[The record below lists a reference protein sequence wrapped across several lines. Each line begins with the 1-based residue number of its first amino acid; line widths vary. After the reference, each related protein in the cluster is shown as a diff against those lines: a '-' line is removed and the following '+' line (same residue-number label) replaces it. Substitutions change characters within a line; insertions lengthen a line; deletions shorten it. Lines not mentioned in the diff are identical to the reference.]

1 MKNTNSKIDKNT
13 LSNENYKQTELGE
26 LPESWEVVT
35 LGEVIIPDRIKI
47 KAKDYSGNEKIVEK
61 IPFNTGKIVLREK
74 KETGTDLYKSGK
86 NRLLIS
92 KINFHQGAVAI
103 TNETVVATTHYD
115 FFKVLPNSDILFF
128 WYYLRSSVFKDLFV
142 NEIKFRG
149 YKKEANYNFIK
160 DFKIPLPPLL
170 EQKKIAYVLSTVQEA
185 QEKTEKY
192 ISALKEFK
200 KSMMKHLFTY
210 GAVNP
215 KDINKVELKETEI
228 GYIPKHWE
236 VVRLGDVLMK
246 NLRFKISELNR
257 DSKVCF
263 IPMAMIPEDN
273 LYINNWEIRKFKDI
287 RSGII
292 VYEGDLLIAKITPC
306 FENGKQGIL
315 KNIPN
320 GYAYATTEVIP
331 IRTNSLVLSTFLA
344 YYLKDNNIRYK
355 LTQKMEGTTG
365 RKRLPKSQIENLQ
378 IPIPPLSEQEYIT
391 SILSSIDE
399 RIEAA
404 EKKKEALKEL
414 FNSLL
419 KNLMT
424 AKIRVNNIEEVN

>member
-13 LSNENYKQTELGE
+13 LSNDNYKQTELGE
-26 LPESWEVVT
+26 LPESWEVVR

-228 GYIPKHWE
+228 GFVIKAWRIEKLDKFIEAAQYGISKRAGAKGRYPMLRMNNMQNGFISYSNLQFLDLEESLFKKFK
-236 VVRLGDVLMK
+236 LNKGDILFNRTNSIDLVGKTSLFDIDGDFVFGSYLIRIK
-246 NLRFKISELNR
+246 TKKELL
-257 DSKVCF
+257 
-263 IPMAMIPEDN
+263 PEFLN
-273 LYINNWEIRKFKDI
+273 HYMNWEATQFRIKSLASRAVGQANISASKIKTLV
-287 RSGII
+287 I
-292 VYEGDLLIAKITPC
+292 VIPPLEEQLRIAKI
-306 FENGKQGIL
+306 
-315 KNIPN
+315 
-320 GYAYATTEVIP
+320 
-331 IRTNSLVLSTFLA
+331 
-344 YYLKDNNIRYK
+344 
-355 LTQKMEGTTG
+355 LTA
-365 RKRLPKSQIENLQ
+365 
-378 IPIPPLSEQEYIT
+378 
-391 SILSSIDE
+391 IDE

-424 AKIRVNNIEEVN
+424 AKIRVNNIKEVI